1 MSNESLFKKC
11 LKEKI
16 LFLDGAMGTLLQ
28 KYNLSENDYRGT
40 LFKNST
46 VNLKGNFE
54 VLSLTQ
60 PQIIED
66 IHRAYLDAGAD
77 IIECNTFNSNSIVQ
91 SNYHLENSI
100 KELNKASVKIARK
113 IADEYT
119 KKTPNKPRFIAGSI
133 GPTTKSLTI
142 SSDIMNPEK
151 RDITFDELVK
161 SYSEQVEVLICSD
174 IDILLVETIFDTL
187 NVKAAIYAIQEVQ
200 NKLHTNIP
208 TMISVTLTDKSGRT
222 LSGQTLEAFYYS
234 IEFAK
239 PICVGLNCSLG
250 IEEMKPH
257 IKQLAEIA
265 PCAISIYANAGLQ
278 NEFGEYETSP
288 IQMANEYK
296 KLATDNIINIYG
308 GCCGTT
314 PNHIK
319 EIVELLKDYK
329 PREIATKKKL
339 QEHNFCGLTPLT
351 INSEFIQIGENTN
364 ISNSKD
370 FRTAILNNNFDKAIN
385 IAQKQIKNG
394 AKIIEIC
401 LDSEQYNTKEIMK
414 RFLNRIATEPNITQV
429 PIMLTSTDFDVIKTG
444 LKCIQSKVIVNSI
457 SFENGEK
464 DFINKAI
471 ELQKFGSSI
480 VVNVS
485 DEQGSATDT
494 NRRIKIIDRAYK
506 ILTEKCNYNPNDII
520 FDLNVLPIATGIKE
534 QNSNAISFLETLKIL
549 KQKYPDILF
558 LGRIS
563 NVSFAFNGNDKIQD
577 VIHSIFLH
585 HAIKNGLSMGIL
597 SPRQL
602 PKYES
607 IEKRIK
613 SLIENVIFNKSE
625 DAQNK
630 FVEYI
635 NSNKNILTNKKENH
649 IISEWRTLPVNKRL
663 QYALL
668 KGTDEFIEPDLY
680 EALTKYKP
688 IDIIEKIL
696 LEEMNIL
703 NDYFS
708 EGKMFLPQVVK
719 SSRIMKKAIDIL
731 QTKLKT
737 QNKYIGKIVL
747 ATVKG
752 DVHDIGKNI
761 LSLVLTCHNFKVIDL
776 GIMVD
781 STKILETAK
790 KENADIIAL
799 SGLINSS
806 LEEMQ
811 QIAKDMEIEGFKLP
825 ALMIGGATT
834 SKKHTAIK
842 IAPKYKGLVIHTT
855 NASEAAFVAKKI
867 IKKDK
872 KFIQKIQDEQKEI
885 LNEYLKDI

>member
-28 KYNLSENDYRGT
+28 KYNLSEKDYRGT

-91 SNYHLENSI
+91 SNYHLKNSI

-151 RDITFDELVK
+151 RDITFDELVI
-161 SYSEQVEVLICSD
+161 SYSEQVEALICSD

-187 NVKAAIYAIQEVQ
+187 NAKAAIYAIQEVQ
-200 NKLHTNIP
+200 NRLHTNIP

-296 KLATDNIINIYG
+296 ELATDNIINIYG

-457 SFENGEK
+457 SLENGEK

-534 QNSNAISFLETLKIL
+534 QNSNAISFLEALKIL

-649 IISEWRTLPVNKRL
+649 IISEWRTLPVNRRL

-811 QIAKDMEIEGFKLP
+811 QIAKDMEIKGFKLP

-872 KFIQKIQDEQKEI
+872 KFIQKIQNEQKEI
-885 LNEYLKDI
+885 INEYLKDI

>member
-187 NVKAAIYAIQEVQ
+187 NAKAAIYAIQEVQ
-200 NKLHTNIP
+200 NRLHTNIP

-296 KLATDNIINIYG
+296 ELATDNIINIYG

-329 PREIATKKKL
+329 PREITTKKKL

-394 AKIIEIC
+394 VKIIEIC

-457 SFENGEK
+457 SLENGEK

-585 HAIKNGLSMGIL
+585 HAIKNSLSMGIL

-630 FVEYI
+630 LVEYI

-811 QIAKDMEIEGFKLP
+811 QIAKNMEIEGFKLP

>member
-46 VNLKGNFE
+46 INLKGNFE

-60 PQIIED
+60 PQIIEN
-66 IHRAYLDAGAD
+66 IHKAYLDAGAD

-161 SYSEQVEVLICSD
+161 SYSEQIEVLIRSD
-174 IDILLVETIFDTL
+174 IDILLIETIFDTL
-187 NVKAAIYAIQEVQ
+187 NAKAAIYAIQEVQ
-200 NKLHTNIP
+200 NRLHTNIP

-257 IKQLAEIA
+257 IKQLAKIA

-296 KLATDNIINIYG
+296 ELATDNIINIYG

-319 EIVELLKDYK
+319 EIVELLKNYK
-329 PREIATKKKL
+329 PREITTKKKL
-339 QEHNFCGLTPLT
+339 QEHNFCGLSPLT
-351 INSEFIQIGENTN
+351 NYSEFIQIGENTN

-401 LDSEQYNTKEIMK
+401 LDSEQYNTKKIMK
-414 RFLNRIATEPNITQV
+414 RFLNRISTEPNITLV

-444 LKCIQSKVIVNSI
+444 LKCIQSKVIINSI
-457 SFENGEK
+457 SLENGEK

-485 DEQGSATDT
+485 DEQGLATDT

-534 QNSNAISFLETLKIL
+534 QNSNAISFLEALKIL

-558 LGRIS
+558 LGRIN

-630 FVEYI
+630 LIEYI

-811 QIAKDMEIEGFKLP
+811 QIAKDMEIKGFKLP

-885 LNEYLKDI
+885 INEYLKDI

>member
-46 VNLKGNFE
+46 INLKGNFE

-77 IIECNTFNSNSIVQ
+77 IIECNTFNANSIVQ

-174 IDILLVETIFDTL
+174 IDILLIETIFDTL
-187 NVKAAIYAIQEVQ
+187 NAKAAIYAIQEVQ
-200 NKLHTNIP
+200 NRLHTNIP

-296 KLATDNIINIYG
+296 ELATDNIINIYG

-329 PREIATKKKL
+329 PREITTKKKL
-339 QEHNFCGLTPLT
+339 QKHNFCGLTPLT

-401 LDSEQYNTKEIMK
+401 LDSEQYNTKKIMK
-414 RFLNRIATEPNITQV
+414 NFLNRIATEPNITQV
-429 PIMLTSTDFDVIKTG
+429 PIMLTSTDFDLIKTG

-457 SFENGEK
+457 SLENGEK
-464 DFINKAI
+464 NFINKAI

-480 VVNVS
+480 VVNAS

-534 QNSNAISFLETLKIL
+534 QNSNAISFLEALKIL

-558 LGRIS
+558 LSRIS

-630 FVEYI
+630 LVEYI

-649 IISEWRTLPVNKRL
+649 IISKWRTLPVNKRL

-885 LNEYLKDI
+885 INEYLKDI

>member
-46 VNLKGNFE
+46 INLKGNFE

-174 IDILLVETIFDTL
+174 IDILLIETIFDTL
-187 NVKAAIYAIQEVQ
+187 NAKAAIYAIQEVQ
-200 NKLHTNIP
+200 NRLHTNIP

-296 KLATDNIINIYG
+296 ELATDNIINIYG

-314 PNHIK
+314 PEHIK

-329 PREIATKKKL
+329 PREITTKKKL

-370 FRTAILNNNFDKAIN
+370 FRMAILNNNFDKAIN
-385 IAQKQIKNG
+385 IAQKQI
-394 AKIIEIC
+394 I
-401 LDSEQYNTKEIMK
+401 QYK
-414 RFLNRIATEPNITQV
+414 RR
-429 PIMLTSTDFDVIKTG
+429 
-444 LKCIQSKVIVNSI
+444 LK
-457 SFENGEK
+457 
-464 DFINKAI
+464 
-471 ELQKFGSSI
+471 
-480 VVNVS
+480 
-485 DEQGSATDT
+485 
-494 NRRIKIIDRAYK
+494 
-506 ILTEKCNYNPNDII
+506 
-520 FDLNVLPIATGIKE
+520 
-534 QNSNAISFLETLKIL
+534 
-549 KQKYPDILF
+549 
-558 LGRIS
+558 
-563 NVSFAFNGNDKIQD
+563 
-577 VIHSIFLH
+577 
-585 HAIKNGLSMGIL
+585 
-597 SPRQL
+597 
-602 PKYES
+602 
-607 IEKRIK
+607 
-613 SLIENVIFNKSE
+613 
-625 DAQNK
+625 
-630 FVEYI
+630 
-635 NSNKNILTNKKENH
+635 
-649 IISEWRTLPVNKRL
+649 W
-663 QYALL
+663 
-668 KGTDEFIEPDLY
+668 
-680 EALTKYKP
+680 
-688 IDIIEKIL
+688 
-696 LEEMNIL
+696 
-703 NDYFS
+703 
-708 EGKMFLPQVVK
+708 
-719 SSRIMKKAIDIL
+719 
-731 QTKLKT
+731 
-737 QNKYIGKIVL
+737 
-747 ATVKG
+747 
-752 DVHDIGKNI
+752 
-761 LSLVLTCHNFKVIDL
+761 
-776 GIMVD
+776 
-781 STKILETAK
+781 
-790 KENADIIAL
+790 
-799 SGLINSS
+799 
-806 LEEMQ
+806 
-811 QIAKDMEIEGFKLP
+811 
-825 ALMIGGATT
+825 
-834 SKKHTAIK
+834 
-842 IAPKYKGLVIHTT
+842 
-855 NASEAAFVAKKI
+855 
-867 IKKDK
+867 
-872 KFIQKIQDEQKEI
+872 
-885 LNEYLKDI
+885 

>member
-46 VNLKGNFE
+46 INLKGNFE

-133 GPTTKSLTI
+133 GPTTESLTI

-151 RDITFDELVK
+151 RDITFDELVE

-174 IDILLVETIFDTL
+174 IDILLIETIFDTL
-187 NVKAAIYAIQEVQ
+187 NAKAAIYAIQEVQ
-200 NKLHTNIP
+200 NRLHTNIP

-296 KLATDNIINIYG
+296 ELATDNIINIYG

-314 PNHIK
+314 PDHIK

-329 PREIATKKKL
+329 PREITTKKKL

-401 LDSEQYNTKEIMK
+401 LDSEQYNTKKIMK
-414 RFLNRIATEPNITQV
+414 NFLNRIATEPNITQV
-429 PIMLTSTDFDVIKTG
+429 PIMLTSTDFDLIKTG

-457 SFENGEK
+457 SLENGEK

-534 QNSNAISFLETLKIL
+534 QNSNAISFLEALKIL

-577 VIHSIFLH
+577 IIHSIFLH

-602 PKYES
+602 PKYEN

-630 FVEYI
+630 LIEYI

-872 KFIQKIQDEQKEI
+872 KFIQKIQNEQKEI
-885 LNEYLKDI
+885 LNEYLKEQ

>member
-46 VNLKGNFE
+46 INLKGNFE

-119 KKTPNKPRFIAGSI
+119 EKTPNKPRFIAGSI

-174 IDILLVETIFDTL
+174 IDILLIETIFDTL
-187 NVKAAIYAIQEVQ
+187 NAKAAIYAIQEVQ
-200 NKLHTNIP
+200 NRLHTNIP

-296 KLATDNIINIYG
+296 ELATDNIINIYG

-314 PNHIK
+314 PDHIK

-329 PREIATKKKL
+329 PREITTKKKL
-339 QEHNFCGLTPLT
+339 QEHNFCGLTTLT

-370 FRTAILNNNFDKAIN
+370 FKTAILNNNFDKAIN

-401 LDSEQYNTKEIMK
+401 LDSEQYNTKKIMK
-414 RFLNRIATEPNITQV
+414 NFLNRIATEPNITQV
-429 PIMLTSTDFDVIKTG
+429 PIMLTSTDFDLIKTG

-457 SFENGEK
+457 SLENGEK
-464 DFINKAI
+464 DFIKKAI

-534 QNSNAISFLETLKIL
+534 QNSNAISFLEALKIL

-630 FVEYI
+630 LVEYI

-649 IISEWRTLPVNKRL
+649 IISEWRTLPVNRRL

-811 QIAKDMEIEGFKLP
+811 QIAKDMEIKGFKLP

-885 LNEYLKDI
+885 INEYLKDI

>member
-77 IIECNTFNSNSIVQ
+77 IIECNTFNANSIVQ
-91 SNYHLENSI
+91 SNYHLENNI
-100 KELNKASVKIARK
+100 KELNEASVKIARK
-113 IADEYT
+113 VADEYT

-161 SYSEQVEVLICSD
+161 SYSEQIEVLVRSN

-187 NVKAAIYAIQEVQ
+187 NAKAAIYAIQEVQ
-200 NKLHTNIP
+200 NRLHTNIS

-234 IEFAK
+234 IEYAK

-257 IKQLAEIA
+257 IKQLAKIA

-296 KLATDNIINIYG
+296 ELAKDNIINIYG

-319 EIVELLKDYK
+319 KIVELLKDYK
-329 PREIATKKKL
+329 PREITTNKKL
-339 QEHNFCGLTPLT
+339 QEHHFCGLNPLT
-351 INSEFIQIGENTN
+351 INSEFVQIGENTN

-370 FRTAILNNNFDKAIN
+370 FRNAILNNNFDKAIN
-385 IAQKQIKNG
+385 IAQEQIKNG

-457 SFENGEK
+457 NLENGEK
-464 DFINKAI
+464 DFIDKAI

-480 VVNVS
+480 VVMAN
-485 DEQGSATDT
+485 DEQGLATDI
-494 NRRIKIIDRAYK
+494 NRRIDIIDRAYK

-520 FDLNVLPIATGIKE
+520 FDLNILPIATGIKE
-534 QNSNAISFLETLKIL
+534 HNSNAISFLEALKIL
-549 KQKYPDILF
+549 KQKYPEVLF
-558 LGRIS
+558 ISRIS
-563 NVSFAFNGNDKIQD
+563 NVSFAFNGNENIQD

-597 SPRQL
+597 NPKQL
-602 PKYES
+602 PKYEN
-607 IEKRIK
+607 IEKEIK

-625 DAQNK
+625 EAQNEL
-630 FVEYI
+630 VEYI
-635 NSNKNILTNKKENH
+635 NSNKNILTNKKETP

-668 KGTDEFIEPDLY
+668 KGTDEFIEVDLNK
-680 EALTKYKP
+680 ALTKYKP

-781 STKILETAK
+781 SAKILETAK

-806 LEEMQ
+806 LDEMQ

-834 SKKHTAIK
+834 SKRHTAIK
-842 IAPKYKGLVIHTT
+842 IAPKYNGLVVHTT
-855 NASEAAFVAKKI
+855 NASEAAFVAQKI
-867 IKKDK
+867 VQKDK
-872 KFIQKIQDEQKEI
+872 EFIQKIKDEQKEI
-885 LNEYLKDI
+885 LNEYLKEQ

>member
-77 IIECNTFNSNSIVQ
+77 IIECNTFNANSIVQ
-91 SNYHLENSI
+91 SNYHLENNI
-100 KELNKASVKIARK
+100 KELNEASVKIARK
-113 IADEYT
+113 VADEYT

-161 SYSEQVEVLICSD
+161 SYSEQIEVLVRSN

-187 NVKAAIYAIQEVQ
+187 NAKAAIYAIQEVQ
-200 NKLHTNIP
+200 NRLHTNIS

-234 IEFAK
+234 IEYAK

-257 IKQLAEIA
+257 IKQLAKIA

-296 KLATDNIINIYG
+296 ELAKDNIINIYG

-319 EIVELLKDYK
+319 KIVELLKDYK
-329 PREIATKKKL
+329 PREITTNKKL
-339 QEHNFCGLTPLT
+339 QEHHFCGLNPLT
-351 INSEFIQIGENTN
+351 INSEFVQIGENTN

-370 FRTAILNNNFDKAIN
+370 FRNAILNNNFDKAIN
-385 IAQKQIKNG
+385 IAQEQIKNG

-457 SFENGEK
+457 NLENGEK
-464 DFINKAI
+464 DFIDKAI

-480 VVNVS
+480 VVMAN
-485 DEQGSATDT
+485 DEQGLATDI
-494 NRRIKIIDRAYK
+494 NRRIDIIDRAYK

-520 FDLNVLPIATGIKE
+520 FDLNILPIATGIKE
-534 QNSNAISFLETLKIL
+534 HNSNAISFLEALKIL
-549 KQKYPDILF
+549 KQKYPEVLF
-558 LGRIS
+558 ISRIS
-563 NVSFAFNGNDKIQD
+563 NVSFAFNGNENIQD
-577 VIHSIFLH
+577 VIHSTFLH

-597 SPRQL
+597 NPKQL
-602 PKYES
+602 PKYEN
-607 IEKRIK
+607 IEKEIK

-625 DAQNK
+625 EAQNEL
-630 FVEYI
+630 VEYI
-635 NSNKNILTNKKENH
+635 NSNKNILTNKKETP

-668 KGTDEFIEPDLY
+668 KGTDEFIEVDLNK
-680 EALTKYKP
+680 ALTKYKP

-781 STKILETAK
+781 SAKILETAK

-806 LEEMQ
+806 LDEMQ

-834 SKKHTAIK
+834 SKRHTAIK
-842 IAPKYKGLVIHTT
+842 IAPKYNGLVVHTT
-855 NASEAAFVAKKI
+855 NASEAAFVAQKI
-867 IKKDK
+867 VQKDK
-872 KFIQKIQDEQKEI
+872 EFIQKIKDEQKEI
-885 LNEYLKDI
+885 LNEYLKEQ

>member
-119 KKTPNKPRFIAGSI
+119 KKIPNKPRFIAGSI

-187 NVKAAIYAIQEVQ
+187 NAKAAIYAIQEVQ
-200 NKLHTNIP
+200 NRLHTNIP

-257 IKQLAEIA
+257 IKQLTEIA

-296 KLATDNIINIYG
+296 ELATDNIINIYG

-329 PREIATKKKL
+329 PREIATKKKITRTQFL
-339 QEHNFCGLTPLT
+339 W
-351 INSEFIQIGENTN
+351 INPF
-364 ISNSKD
+364 
-370 FRTAILNNNFDKAIN
+370 NNQF
-385 IAQKQIKNG
+385 
-394 AKIIEIC
+394 
-401 LDSEQYNTKEIMK
+401 
-414 RFLNRIATEPNITQV
+414 
-429 PIMLTSTDFDVIKTG
+429 
-444 LKCIQSKVIVNSI
+444 
-457 SFENGEK
+457 
-464 DFINKAI
+464 
-471 ELQKFGSSI
+471 
-480 VVNVS
+480 
-485 DEQGSATDT
+485 
-494 NRRIKIIDRAYK
+494 
-506 ILTEKCNYNPNDII
+506 
-520 FDLNVLPIATGIKE
+520 
-534 QNSNAISFLETLKIL
+534 
-549 KQKYPDILF
+549 
-558 LGRIS
+558 
-563 NVSFAFNGNDKIQD
+563 
-577 VIHSIFLH
+577 
-585 HAIKNGLSMGIL
+585 
-597 SPRQL
+597 
-602 PKYES
+602 
-607 IEKRIK
+607 
-613 SLIENVIFNKSE
+613 
-625 DAQNK
+625 
-630 FVEYI
+630 
-635 NSNKNILTNKKENH
+635 
-649 IISEWRTLPVNKRL
+649 
-663 QYALL
+663 
-668 KGTDEFIEPDLY
+668 
-680 EALTKYKP
+680 
-688 IDIIEKIL
+688 
-696 LEEMNIL
+696 
-703 NDYFS
+703 
-708 EGKMFLPQVVK
+708 
-719 SSRIMKKAIDIL
+719 
-731 QTKLKT
+731 
-737 QNKYIGKIVL
+737 
-747 ATVKG
+747 
-752 DVHDIGKNI
+752 
-761 LSLVLTCHNFKVIDL
+761 
-776 GIMVD
+776 
-781 STKILETAK
+781 
-790 KENADIIAL
+790 
-799 SGLINSS
+799 
-806 LEEMQ
+806 
-811 QIAKDMEIEGFKLP
+811 
-825 ALMIGGATT
+825 
-834 SKKHTAIK
+834 
-842 IAPKYKGLVIHTT
+842 
-855 NASEAAFVAKKI
+855 
-867 IKKDK
+867 
-872 KFIQKIQDEQKEI
+872 
-885 LNEYLKDI
+885 

>member
-46 VNLKGNFE
+46 INLKGNFE

-174 IDILLVETIFDTL
+174 IDILLIETIFDTL
-187 NVKAAIYAIQEVQ
+187 NAKAAIYAIQEVQ
-200 NKLHTNIP
+200 NRLHTNIP

-239 PICVGLNCSLG
+239 PICIGLNCSLG

-296 KLATDNIINIYG
+296 ELATDNIINIYG

-314 PNHIK
+314 PDHIK
-319 EIVELLKDYK
+319 EIVELLKYYK
-329 PREIATKKKL
+329 PREITTKKKL

-414 RFLNRIATEPNITQV
+414 KFLNRIATEPNITQV
-429 PIMLTSTDFDVIKTG
+429 PIMLTSTDFDLIKTG

-457 SFENGEK
+457 SLENGEK

-520 FDLNVLPIATGIKE
+520 FDLNVIPIATGIKE
-534 QNSNAISFLETLKIL
+534 QNSNAISFLEALKIL

-563 NVSFAFNGNDKIQD
+563 NVSFAFNGNNKIQD
-577 VIHSIFLH
+577 IIHSIFLH

-602 PKYES
+602 LKYEN

-630 FVEYI
+630 LIEYI
-635 NSNKNILTNKKENH
+635 NSNKNILTNKKENL

-668 KGTDEFIEPDLY
+668 KGTDEFIKPDLY

-688 IDIIEKIL
+688 VDIIEKIL

-806 LEEMQ
+806 LEEIQ

>member
-187 NVKAAIYAIQEVQ
+187 NAKAAIYAIQEVQ
-200 NKLHTNIP
+200 NRLHTNIP

-296 KLATDNIINIYG
+296 ELATNNIINIYG

-319 EIVELLKDYK
+319 EIVELLKNYK
-329 PREIATKKKL
+329 PREITTKKKL

-457 SFENGEK
+457 SLENGEK

-577 VIHSIFLH
+577 VIHSIFLN

-607 IEKRIK
+607 IKKRIK

-635 NSNKNILTNKKENH
+635 NSNKNILTNKKESH
-649 IISEWRTLPVNKRL
+649 IISEWRTLPVNRRL

-842 IAPKYKGLVIHTT
+842 IAPKYKGLVVHTT

-885 LNEYLKDI
+885 INEYLKDI

>member
-46 VNLKGNFE
+46 INLKGNFE

-60 PQIIED
+60 PQIIEN

-174 IDILLVETIFDTL
+174 IDILLVETVFDTL
-187 NVKAAIYAIQEVQ
+187 NAKAAIYAIQKVQ
-200 NKLHTNIP
+200 NRLHTNIP

-296 KLATDNIINIYG
+296 ELATDNVINIYG

-319 EIVELLKDYK
+319 EIVELLKNYK
-329 PREIATKKKL
+329 PREITTKKKL

-385 IAQKQIKNG
+385 IAQIQIKNG

-457 SFENGEK
+457 SLENGEK

-485 DEQGSATDT
+485 DEQSSATDT

-534 QNSNAISFLETLKIL
+534 QNSNTISFLEALKIL

-811 QIAKDMEIEGFKLP
+811 QIAKDMEIWGFKLP

-872 KFIQKIQDEQKEI
+872 KFIQKIQNEQKEI

>member
-174 IDILLVETIFDTL
+174 IDILLVETVFDTL
-187 NVKAAIYAIQEVQ
+187 NAKAAIYAIQKVQ
-200 NKLHTNIP
+200 NRLHTNIP

-296 KLATDNIINIYG
+296 ELATDNVINIYG

-319 EIVELLKDYK
+319 EIVELLKNYK
-329 PREIATKKKL
+329 PREITTKKKL

-385 IAQKQIKNG
+385 IAQIQIKNG

-457 SFENGEK
+457 SLENGEK

-485 DEQGSATDT
+485 DEQSSATDT

-534 QNSNAISFLETLKIL
+534 QNSNTISFLEALKIL

-811 QIAKDMEIEGFKLP
+811 QIAKDMEIWGFKLP

-872 KFIQKIQDEQKEI
+872 KFIQKIQNEQKEI

>member
-28 KYNLSENDYRGT
+28 KNNLSENDYRGT

-46 VNLKGNFE
+46 ANLKGNFE

-77 IIECNTFNSNSIVQ
+77 IIECNTFNANSIVQ
-91 SNYHLENSI
+91 SNYHLENYI
-100 KELNKASVKIARK
+100 KELNEASVKIARK
-113 IADEYT
+113 VADEYT
-119 KKTPNKPRFIAGSI
+119 KKTPNKPRFIAGSV

-161 SYSEQVEVLICSD
+161 SYSEQIEVLVRSN

-187 NVKAAIYAIQEVQ
+187 NAKAAIYAIQEVQ
-200 NKLHTNIP
+200 NRLNTNIP

-257 IKQLAEIA
+257 IKQLAKIA

-296 KLATDNIINIYG
+296 ELAKDNIINIYG

-319 EIVELLKDYK
+319 KIVELLKDYK
-329 PREIATKKKL
+329 PREITTNKKL
-339 QEHNFCGLTPLT
+339 QEHHFCGLNPLT
-351 INSEFIQIGENTN
+351 INSEFVQIGENTN

-370 FRTAILNNNFDKAIN
+370 FRNAILNNNFDKAIN
-385 IAQKQIKNG
+385 IAQEQIKNG

-401 LDSEQYNTKEIMK
+401 LNSEQYNTKEIMK
-414 RFLNRIATEPNITQV
+414 RFLNRIATEPNIIQV

-457 SFENGEK
+457 SLEYGEK
-464 DFINKAI
+464 DFIDKAI

-480 VVNVS
+480 VVMAN
-485 DEQGSATDT
+485 DEQGLATDI
-494 NRRIKIIDRAYK
+494 NRRIEIIDRAYK
-506 ILTEKCNYNPNDII
+506 ILTEKCNYNQNDII
-520 FDLNVLPIATGIKE
+520 FDLNILPIATGIKE
-534 QNSNAISFLETLKIL
+534 HNSNAISFLEALKIL
-549 KQKYPDILF
+549 KQKYPEVLF
-558 LGRIS
+558 MGRIS
-563 NVSFAFNGNDKIQD
+563 NVSFAFNCNENIQD

-585 HAIKNGLSMGIL
+585 HTIKNGLSMGIL
-597 SPRQL
+597 NPKQL
-602 PKYES
+602 PKYEN
-607 IEKRIK
+607 IEKEIK

-625 DAQNK
+625 DSQNK
-630 FVEYI
+630 LIEYI
-635 NSNKNILTNKKENH
+635 NSNKNILTNKKETP
-649 IISEWRTLPVNKRL
+649 IINEWRTLPVNKRL

-668 KGTDEFIEPDLY
+668 KGTDEFIEVDLN

-781 STKILETAK
+781 SAKILETAK

-806 LEEMQ
+806 LDEMQ

-834 SKKHTAIK
+834 SKRHTAIK
-842 IAPKYKGLVIHTT
+842 IAPKYNGLVVHTT
-855 NASEAAFVAKKI
+855 NASEAAFVAQKI
-867 IKKDK
+867 VQKDK
-872 KFIQKIQDEQKEI
+872 EFIQKIKDEQKEI
-885 LNEYLKDI
+885 LNEYLKEQ

>member
-1 MSNESLFKKC
+1 MPNESLFKKC
-11 LKEKI
+11 SKEKI

-28 KYNLSENDYRGT
+28 KYNLSEKDYRGT

-91 SNYHLENSI
+91 SNYHLKNSI

-151 RDITFDELVK
+151 RDITFDELVI
-161 SYSEQVEVLICSD
+161 SYSEQVEALICSD

-187 NVKAAIYAIQEVQ
+187 NAKAAIYAIQEVQ
-200 NKLHTNIP
+200 NRLHTNIP

-296 KLATDNIINIYG
+296 ELATDNIINIYG

-457 SFENGEK
+457 SLENGEK

-534 QNSNAISFLETLKIL
+534 QNSNAISFLEALKIL

-649 IISEWRTLPVNKRL
+649 IISEWRTLPVNRRL

-811 QIAKDMEIEGFKLP
+811 QIAKDMEIKGFKLP

-872 KFIQKIQDEQKEI
+872 KFIQKIQNEQKEI
-885 LNEYLKDI
+885 INEYLKDI

>member
-46 VNLKGNFE
+46 INLKGNFE

-60 PQIIED
+60 PQIIEN
-66 IHRAYLDAGAD
+66 IHKAYLDAGAD

-174 IDILLVETIFDTL
+174 IDILLIETIFDTL
-187 NVKAAIYAIQEVQ
+187 NAKAAIYAIQEVQ
-200 NKLHTNIP
+200 NRLHTNIP

-257 IKQLAEIA
+257 IKQLAKIA

-296 KLATDNIINIYG
+296 ELATDNIINIYG

-319 EIVELLKDYK
+319 EIVELLKNYK
-329 PREIATKKKL
+329 PREITTKKKL
-339 QEHNFCGLTPLT
+339 QEHNFCGLSPLT
-351 INSEFIQIGENTN
+351 NYSEFIQIGENTN

-401 LDSEQYNTKEIMK
+401 LDSEQYNTKKIMK
-414 RFLNRIATEPNITQV
+414 IFLNRISTEPNITLV

-457 SFENGEK
+457 SLENGEK

-485 DEQGSATDT
+485 DEQGLATDT

-534 QNSNAISFLETLKIL
+534 QNSNAISFLEALKIL

-558 LGRIS
+558 LGRIN

-577 VIHSIFLH
+577 IIHSIFLH

-630 FVEYI
+630 LVEYI

-649 IISEWRTLPVNKRL
+649 IISEWRTLPVNRRL

-761 LSLVLTCHNFKVIDL
+761 L
-776 GIMVD
+776 
-781 STKILETAK
+781 
-790 KENADIIAL
+790 
-799 SGLINSS
+799 
-806 LEEMQ
+806 
-811 QIAKDMEIEGFKLP
+811 
-825 ALMIGGATT
+825 
-834 SKKHTAIK
+834 
-842 IAPKYKGLVIHTT
+842 
-855 NASEAAFVAKKI
+855 
-867 IKKDK
+867 
-872 KFIQKIQDEQKEI
+872 
-885 LNEYLKDI
+885 